1 MPEEIT
7 RKEFNSKDTVDF
19 MKHLLAKIKDTVL
32 HTHDYLIIVNGQD
45 KDGNYGLTV
54 KQVGLEHFKDDVDLL
69 LAKWKGVE
77 QGKIHQKKEN

>member
-7 RKEFNSKDTVDF
+7 KKYFKKKDSDAF
-19 MKHLLAKIKDTVL
+19 MKHLLAEIKDTFL
-32 HTHDYLIIVNGQD
+32 RTHDYLIIVNGQY